1 MKWLI
6 KFCFL
11 NQLFSGVGEREGKV
25 NYNKD
30 LPCFPRHTALLVK
43 FAICHPCIRKTKTVL
58 DSGFHA
64 VDSGFQILDSSLCQR
79 NLDSGF
85 QSLVG
90 LGTLSCIPDSTKAQD
105 SRL

>member
-1 MKWLI
+1 MKGLL

-11 NQLFSGVGEREGKV
+11 NQLFSGVGGREGKV
-25 NYNKD
+25 NYKKD
-30 LPCFPRHTALLVK
+30 LSCFPRHTALVK
-43 FAICHPCIRKTKTVL
+43 FAICRPYIRKTKTVL

-90 LGTLSCIPDSTKAQD
+90 FGTLSCIPDSTKAQD

>member
-1 MKWLI
+1 MAFKILI
-6 KFCFL
+6 FNFF
-11 NQLFSGVGEREGKV
+11 QGEWEGTG
-25 NYNKD
+25 
-30 LPCFPRHTALLVK
+30 RHYKSRLLYVAP
-43 FAICHPCIRKTKTVL
+43 FTGKTKTVL

-64 VDSGFQILDSSLCQR
+64 VGSGFQILDSSLCQR

-90 LGTLSCIPDSTKAQD
+90 FGTLSCIPDSTKAQD